1 MGKRPIDMTRRK
13 FVQLALTSA
22 AITLAEA
29 ACRGAAPASA
39 PPAEATAAQAP
50 VPETV
55 AAPSASAQP
64 PLGSA
69 QPSFG
74 SAQPPLGSAQ
84 PSFGSAQPPLGTPEA
99 AAAALPPLTRNTP
112 ALLANRDDDHYNVRY
127 VKPFAPVDHAA
138 WRLEIGG
145 MVETAGRFSLA
156 DLLAWPQVEQISR
169 MACVEG
175 WSFRAKWG
183 GFQYTALAEQVKPR
197 PEATHLRFDCAD
209 GYWEVARLEE
219 MANPRV
225 IFVIKMNGELLLDE
239 YGAPLRMMFPAKYG
253 YKSAKAVSSI
263 AFTDQEGRGFWSTV
277 GPYTVDG
284 GIEPG
289 VDFPQDLQGRRE
301 IGGGE
306 ITAY

>member
-13 FVQLALTSA
+13 FVQLALASTA
-22 AITLAEA
+22 AALAEA
-29 ACRGAAPASA
+29 ACRGTAPASS
-39 PPAEATAAQAP
+39 PS
-50 VPETV
+50 
-55 AAPSASAQP
+55 AAPSPTPEIAPA
-64 PLGSA
+64 
-69 QPSFG
+69 PS
-74 SAQPPLGSAQ
+74 P
-84 PSFGSAQPPLGTPEA
+84 SAQPPLGTPEA
-99 AAAALPPLTRNTP
+99 AAAALPPLTHNTP
-112 ALLANRDDDHYNVRY
+112 KLLANRDDNAYNVRY

-145 MVETAGRFSLA
+145 MVEAAGRFSLA
-156 DLLAWPQVEQISR
+156 DLLAWPQMEQVSR

-183 GFQYTALAEQVKPR
+183 GFHYTTLAEQVKPR

-225 IFVIKMNGELLLDE
+225 IFVLKMNDELLLDE

-253 YKSAKAVSSI
+253 YKSAKAVTSV
-263 AFTDQEGRGFWSTV
+263 AFTNLDDRGFWSTV

-284 GIEPG
+284 GIAPG
-289 VDFPQDLQGRRE
+289 VDFPQDLRGRRE
-301 IGGGE
+301 ISGGE

>member
-1 MGKRPIDMTRRK
+1 MSKRPVVDMTRRK
-13 FVQLALTSA
+13 FVQLALASTA
-22 AITLAEA
+22 AALAEA
-29 ACRGAAPASA
+29 ACRGAAPASSPA
-39 PPAEATAAQAP
+39 TQEPAAEAT
-50 VPETV
+50 T
-55 AAPSASAQP
+55 APSP
-64 PLGSA
+64 K
-69 QPSFG
+69 
-74 SAQPPLGSAQ
+74 
-84 PSFGSAQPPLGTPEA
+84 AQPPLGTPEPVA
-99 AAAALPPLTRNTP
+99 APTDTPLPAAAALPPLTHNTP
-112 ALLANRDDDHYNVRY
+112 ARLGNRDDAHYNVRY
-127 VKPFAPVDHAA
+127 AKPFAPVDHAA

-145 MVETAGRFSLA
+145 MVEAAGRYSLA
-156 DLLAWPQVEQISR
+156 DLLAWPQMEQVSR

-183 GFQYTALAEQVKPR
+183 GFQYKTLAERVKPR

-225 IFVIKMNGELLLDE
+225 IFVLKMNDELLLDE
-239 YGAPLRMMFPAKYG
+239 YGAPLRTMFPAKYG
-253 YKSAKAVSSI
+253 YKSAKAVTSI

-277 GPYTVDG
+277 GMYTVDG

>member
-1 MGKRPIDMTRRK
+1 MGKRPIDMSRRK
-13 FVQLALTSA
+13 FVKLALVGA
-22 AITLAEA
+22 AAALAEA

-39 PPAEATAAQAP
+39 PPAKATAIP
-50 VPETV
+50 SPTLETV
-55 AAPSASAQP
+55 AAPSPSAQP
-64 PLGSA
+64 PL
-69 QPSFG
+69 
-74 SAQPPLGSAQ
+74 
-84 PSFGSAQPPLGTPEA
+84 GSAQPPLGTPEA
-99 AAAALPPLTRNTP
+99 VAPALPPLAHNTP
-112 ALLANRDDDHYNVRY
+112 ALLGNRDDAHYNVRY

-145 MVETAGRFSLA
+145 LVETAGRFSLA
-156 DLLAWPQVEQISR
+156 DLLAWPQMAQVSR

-183 GFQYTALAEQVKPR
+183 GFQYQALVEHVKPR

-225 IFVIKMNGELLLDE
+225 SFVLKMNDELLLDE

-253 YKSAKAVSSI
+253 YKSAKAVTSI
-263 AFTDQEGRGFWSTV
+263 AFTNLDDRGFWSTV

-284 GIEPG
+284 GIAPG

-301 IGGGE
+301 ISGGE

>member
-1 MGKRPIDMTRRK
+1 MSKRPVDMTRRK
-13 FVQLALTSA
+13 FVQLALASTA
-22 AITLAEA
+22 AALAEA
-29 ACRGAAPASA
+29 ACQSTAPAPSPA
-39 PPAEATAAQAP
+39 AEATAAPSPTPEIAP
-50 VPETV
+50 
-55 AAPSASAQP
+55 APSPSTQP

-74 SAQPPLGSAQ
+74 
-84 PSFGSAQPPLGTPEA
+84 TPQLA
-99 AAAALPPLTRNTP
+99 AVALPPVAHNTP
-112 ALLANRDDDHYNVRY
+112 ALLGNRNDDHYNVRY
-127 VKPFAPVDHAA
+127 VKPFAPVDHTA

-145 MVETAGRFSLA
+145 MVEAAGRFSLA
-156 DLLAWPQVEQISR
+156 DLLAWPQIEQVSR

-183 GFQYTALAEQVKPR
+183 GFQYGALVEQVKPR

-225 IFVIKMNGELLLDE
+225 IFVLKMNDELLLDE

-253 YKSAKAVSSI
+253 YKSAKAVTSI
-263 AFTDQEGRGFWSTV
+263 AFTDEKGRGFWSTV

-284 GIEPG
+284 EIEPG
-289 VDFPQDLQGRRE
+289 VDYPQDLQGRRE
-301 IGGGE
+301 ISGGE

>member
-1 MGKRPIDMTRRK
+1 VGKRPMDMTRRK
-13 FVQLALTSA
+13 FVQLALVGA
-22 AITLAEA
+22 AATLAEA
-29 ACRGAAPASA
+29 ACGSAAPAATPSA
-39 PPAEATAAQAP
+39 GAPATQAP
-50 VPETV
+50 APETI
-55 AAPSASAQP
+55 AAPSP
-64 PLGSA
+64 
-69 QPSFG
+69 
-74 SAQPPLGSAQ
+74 
-84 PSFGSAQPPLGTPEA
+84 TPEA
-99 AAAALPPLTRNTP
+99 AASASPALPPLTHNTP
-112 ALLANRDDDHYNVRY
+112 KLLGNRNDDHYNVRY
-127 VKPFAPVDHAA
+127 AKPFAPVDHAA
-138 WRLEIGG
+138 WRLEVGG

-156 DLLAWPQVEQISR
+156 DLLAWPQVEQVSR

-183 GFQYTALAEQVKPR
+183 GFQYQALVERVKPQ

-209 GYWEVARLEE
+209 GYWEVAGLQEVT
-219 MANPRV
+219 NPRV
-225 IFVIKMNGELLLDE
+225 IFVLKMNDELLLDE

-253 YKSAKAVSSI
+253 YKSAKAVTSI

-284 GIEPG
+284 EIEPG

>member
-1 MGKRPIDMTRRK
+1 VAKQSADMTRRK
-13 FVQLALTSA
+13 FVQLALASA
-22 AITLAEA
+22 AAALAEA
-29 ACRGAAPASA
+29 ACRGAAPASSPEAKA
-39 PPAEATAAQAP
+39 PA
-50 VPETV
+50 VP
-55 AAPSASAQP
+55 S
-64 PLGSA
+64 L
-69 QPSFG
+69 
-74 SAQPPLGSAQ
+74 
-84 PSFGSAQPPLGTPEA
+84 TPELLPTPSPS
-99 AAAALPPLTRNTP
+99 AAALPPLTHNTP
-112 ALLANRDDDHYNVRY
+112 ALLANRDDAHYNVRY

-145 MVETAGRFSLA
+145 MVEAAGRYSLT
-156 DLLAWPQVEQISR
+156 DLLAWPQMEQVSR

-183 GFQYTALAEQVKPR
+183 GFQYQALAERVKPR

-225 IFVIKMNGELLLDE
+225 IFVLKMNDELLLDE

-253 YKSAKAVSSI
+253 YKSAKAVTSI

-277 GPYTVDG
+277 GPYSVDG

-289 VDFPQDLQGRRE
+289 VDYPQDLQGRRE
-301 IGGGE
+301 IDGGE

>member
-1 MGKRPIDMTRRK
+1 MMNRRPIGMSRR
-13 FVQLALTSA
+13 QLIRLALVGA
-22 AITLAEA
+22 AATLAEA
-29 ACRGAAPASA
+29 ACQGTAPASA
-39 PPAEATAAQAP
+39 PPAKATAAQSPAP
-50 VPETV
+50 EIV
-55 AAPSASAQP
+55 AAPSP
-64 PLGSA
+64 
-69 QPSFG
+69 
-74 SAQPPLGSAQ
+74 
-84 PSFGSAQPPLGTPEA
+84 SAQPPLGTPEA

-112 ALLANRDDDHYNVRY
+112 PLLANRDDAHYNVRY
-127 VKPFAPVDHAA
+127 AKPFAPVDHAA

-145 MVETAGRFSLA
+145 MVETAGRFGLA
-156 DLLAWPQVEQISR
+156 DLLAWPQIEQVSR

-183 GFQYTALAEQVKPR
+183 GFQYKVLVEQVKPR

-219 MANPRV
+219 MTNPRV
-225 IFVIKMNGELLLDE
+225 IFVLKMNDELLLDE

-253 YKSAKAVSSI
+253 YKSAKAVTSI
-263 AFTDQEGRGFWSTV
+263 TFTSLDDRGFWSTV

-289 VDFPQDLQGRRE
+289 IDFPQDLQGRQE
-301 IGGGE
+301 ISGGE